1 MKPMMDALKDKKK
14 NAMKIEIEISP
25 NHKEEDENKKMGLAP
40 DLKEEEDEGEV
51 KLAKNGDQEDS
62 SAVDLDDDMMDAKN
76 DKKMRMEDAAKAL
89 KGNMD
94 ENDEIQFERMIDK
107 GEQPKSLLDK
117 ARFKM
122 YADKKGYESK

>member
-1 MKPMMDALKDKKK
+1 MARL
-14 NAMKIEIEISP
+14 NEYFGHFCESEYEYAFI
-25 NHKEEDENKKMGLAP
+25 GLLEAEGWSYLAGNNIPRPSKRDVLYTDDLAAFVSKTNP

-94 ENDEIQFERMIDK
+94 ENDEIVM
-107 GEQPKSLLDK
+107 G
-117 ARFKM
+117 
-122 YADKKGYESK
+122 

>member
-14 NAMKIEIEISP
+14 NAMKIEIEIHP
-25 NHKEEDENKKMGLAP
+25 GDKTEDENKKLDLAP
-40 DLKEEEDEGEV
+40 DLKEVE
-51 KLAKNGDQEDS
+51 LAKNGDQEDS
-62 SAVDLDDDMMDAKN
+62 SAVDLDDDMINAKN
-76 DKKMRMEDAAKAL
+76 DKKMKMDDAAAAL

-117 ARFKM
+117 AKFKM
-122 YADKKGYESK
+122 YADKKGYQSK